1 MGQGNQRQIS
11 NSESEKNTTSW
22 AKGIPMVYSNQMIS
36 PENLHINNL
45 VQTEMV
51 VLIYLVKMFIYM
63 NN

>member
-1 MGQGNQRQIS
+1 
-11 NSESEKNTTSW
+11 
-22 AKGIPMVYSNQMIS
+22 MVYSNQMIS

-63 NN
+63 NNLKKNEAMNLKESKKWYWGGA